1 MGRWLINHAYMTLP
15 RSTMTYRH
23 LKFLKWKLFSLARV
37 WFRESVKCDQLH
49 FRLDK
54 ASATNTSRRGAME
67 SAFHDRSK
75 EGSCRLRSPSAFQA
89 VSLLQLMLNPASL
102 HLFEITKAIAVAR
115 AVRRADSSPTESV
128 IPSIINGDRIKQDH
142 GCVRTARANLFRGA
156 YRTRGAT
163 QRSSSWGT
171 FVSVRTLLAGS
182 RDVLGF
188 ENPIRPGGGD
198 RTPVEDDD
206 DWNHRQRAEHQ
217 RGARGGSPEPSPPPR
232 LVLRGSARWWP
243 ASARNNH
250 VVSWLCMCAMHARG

>member
-89 VSLLQLMLNPASL
+89 VSLLQLVLNPASL

-115 AVRRADSSPTESV
+115 ADTTRRFIA
-128 IPSIINGDRIKQDH
+128 DRISYTEHNKRRPNQA
-142 GCVRTARANLFRGA
+142 RPRMRAN
-156 YRTRGAT
+156 
-163 QRSSSWGT
+163 S
-171 FVSVRTLLAGS
+171 
-182 RDVLGF
+182 
-188 ENPIRPGGGD
+188 
-198 RTPVEDDD
+198 
-206 DWNHRQRAEHQ
+206 
-217 RGARGGSPEPSPPPR
+217 
-232 LVLRGSARWWP
+232 
-243 ASARNNH
+243 
-250 VVSWLCMCAMHARG
+250 